1 MQIGGVLM
9 SQYYRDLHDRELLYQ
24 AESILFEL
32 NRRRLIDVR
41 VPCSGPSDEEE
52 QVCCSLGST
61 VCEGNRLSLVV
72 NRRFQRPAEAWREAA
87 QGR

>member
-1 MQIGGVLM
+1 M
-9 SQYYRDLHDRELLYQ
+9 SQYYRDLHDRELLSQ

-32 NRRRLIDVR
+32 NPRRQIQVR
-41 VPCSGPSDEEE
+41 VPSSGWSDKEERI
-52 QVCCSLGST
+52 CCSLDST

-72 NRRFQRPAEAWREAA
+72 NRRFERPAEAWHEAV